1 MTTEEMNFI
10 ADLADKYTFGELR
23 TTHEQN
29 IALADVPQKD
39 LFDVWQ
45 ALEQHNMA
53 RAHIGFITDIISCRV
68 VISVHLQMRNQFLL
82 LKRLHAVLK
91 I

>member
-29 IALADVPQKD
+29 IALADVPQKIC
-39 LFDVWQ
+39 L
-45 ALEQHNMA
+45 MY
-53 RAHIGFITDIISCRV
+53 G
-68 VISVHLQMRNQFLL
+68 
-82 LKRLHAVLK
+82 KRLSNK
-91 I
+91 IWRVHILVYYRYH